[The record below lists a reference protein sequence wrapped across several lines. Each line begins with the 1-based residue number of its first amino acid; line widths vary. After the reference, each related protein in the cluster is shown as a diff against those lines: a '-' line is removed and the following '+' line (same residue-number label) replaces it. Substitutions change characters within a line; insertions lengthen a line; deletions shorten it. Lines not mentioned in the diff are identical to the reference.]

1 MKFNFF
7 KKIWGRKEKKEV
19 KDEKKEEKNKKG
31 DKTIEIKKGAEFKIL
46 PLITEKT
53 LKLTQENKYTFLV
66 DPKVNKTQLKKTIE
80 NIFNVKVRDIKTI
93 NYKERIR
100 GRTKIKSKRQ
110 KFKKVIIKLPAD
122 QKISIFE

>member
-7 KKIWGRKEKKEV
+7 KKIWGKK
-19 KDEKKEEKNKKG
+19 DKEEKTEETPKPKEL
-31 DKTIEIKKGAEFKIL
+31 TLEIQSGETFKIL

-66 DPKVNKTQLKKTIE
+66 DPKINKTQIRKAIE
-80 NIFNVKVRDIKTI
+80 KMFNVNVEDVKTM

-100 GRTKIKSKRQ
+100 GVTKIRSRRKR
-110 KFKKVIIKLPAD
+110 FKKAIVKLSPG
-122 QKISIFE
+122 QKIPIFE